1 MAEPHVIS
9 ALTKKRSE
17 LLGDIKHYESI
28 IVSLK
33 DNLSTINKTI
43 HIFDENYNLA
53 SVKAKQLSKNRYFDG
68 GEAKILILDLLRTY
82 TKPLKTDEITQYLS
96 DIKSIS
102 IDSDYE
108 RRTFQKSV
116 VGALDRLQKDNL
128 VERAGRDGLIMIW
141 QIKQRV
147 S

>member
-53 SVKAKQLSKNRYFDG
+53 SVKAKQLSKNRYFEG

-82 TKPLKTDEITQYLS
+82 AKPLKTDEITQYLS

-128 VERAGRDGLIMIW
+128 VERAGRDGLMMIW
-141 QIKQRV
+141 QIAKL
-147 S
+147 